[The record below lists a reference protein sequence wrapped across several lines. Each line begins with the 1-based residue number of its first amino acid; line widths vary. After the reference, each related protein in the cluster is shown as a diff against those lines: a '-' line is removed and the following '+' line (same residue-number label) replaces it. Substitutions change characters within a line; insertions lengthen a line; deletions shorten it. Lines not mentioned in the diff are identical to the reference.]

1 MKKPKFKVH
10 EKVSNCRGIYQIKE
24 LKHRPEMRTSIHI
37 FPETFVYR
45 LNDGHS
51 WWFEES
57 ILKSRIEC
65 VNCGNE
71 GWDWHIGCN
80 FCGLTPEDF
89 N

>member
-1 MKKPKFKVH
+1 MKRHKFKTGDKIQCTPG
-10 EKVSNCRGIYQIKE
+10 EYNITKI
-24 LKHRPEMRTSIHI
+24 KHRPEMRTSIHI

-45 LNDGHS
+45 LNDSHS

-57 ILKSRIEC
+57 ILQSQIEC
-65 VNCGNE
+65 INCGNT

-89 N
+89 S